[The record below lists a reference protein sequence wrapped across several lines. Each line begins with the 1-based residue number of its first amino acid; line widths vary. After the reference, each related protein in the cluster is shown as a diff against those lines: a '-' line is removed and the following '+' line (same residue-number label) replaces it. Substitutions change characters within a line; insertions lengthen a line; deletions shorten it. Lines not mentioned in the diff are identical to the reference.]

1 MTAPMTEESIRARLK
16 EAMVSDLYLQDT
28 NADDIIDD
36 EPLFGEGQGL
46 GLDSLDAVEL
56 VVLVEKHFGVHIAS
70 AEEGRDA
77 FASVAA
83 LAKYILECQRQSNK

>member
-1 MTAPMTEESIRARLK
+1 MTEEALRAKLK
-16 EAMVSDLYLQDT
+16 ETMIGDLHLQDIT
-28 NADDIIDD
+28 PADIADD
-36 EPLFGEGQGL
+36 EPLFGESRGL

-83 LAKYILECQRQSNK
+83 LARYIHECQRRNSR